1 VAPECR
7 RRAAWTPS
15 FVYEHADTETW
26 QKTLV
31 EQEKSGVAMDW
42 MREPLRE
49 PTHNFFDE
57 RRLRE
62 LSTAGSATHR
72 PTTSSAASRP
82 PWSQM
87 DRGITP
93 RSRPSTSGNVW
104 FSDGA
109 EQDASDLRQ
118 PQRQQPVQLLP
129 RYMVIREMRR
139 ENKIAQ
145 LARTPRAVVTPRHK
159 PVGERPV
166 DIYSALG
173 HPKHIPSLDLA
184 RVGLKSAPTGARSE
198 LSARTPHKVDTLR
211 PVTQGSSRR
220 PIVPKLPVPAIRTDH
235 ERQASAAPTERRA
248 TLTARDLSALPEPLQ
263 QALILQA
270 SRESGNVSAHRGND

>member
-1 VAPECR
+1 M
-7 RRAAWTPS
+7 
-15 FVYEHADTETW
+15 
-26 QKTLV
+26 
-31 EQEKSGVAMDW
+31 AMDW
-42 MREPLRE
+42 MREPLGE
-49 PTHNFFDE
+49 PAQDFFDE

-104 FSDGA
+104 FSDGPA
-109 EQDASDLRQ
+109 QDANNFRQ
-118 PQRQQPVQLLP
+118 PQRQRPVQLLP
-129 RYMVIREMRR
+129 RYMVIRELRK
-139 ENKIAQ
+139 ENKSAL

-159 PVGERPV
+159 PVGERPE
-166 DIYSALG
+166 DAYLALG

-184 RVGLKSAPTGARSE
+184 RAGLKSAPTSALSDSLARSPPR
-198 LSARTPHKVDTLR
+198 ADNLR

-248 TLTARDLSALPEPLQ
+248 ELTSRDLSALPAPLK
-263 QALILQA
+263 QALLLHA
-270 SRESGNVSAHRGND
+270 SPEQQSGNISAPRGNNRLMIHQDYNATGRCGVYC